1 MRVTITSQAE
11 LARAIAAR
19 RKELGVTQ
27 QQLAN
32 LCNLSVNGI
41 SKFESS
47 GGQRE
52 MKISTLLK
60 IGKILGFDFIL
71 EGES

>member
-1 MRVTITSQAE
+1 MKVTITSQAE

-47 GGQRE
+47 EGQRE

-60 IGKILGFDFIL
+60 IGEILGFDFIL

>member
-1 MRVTITSQAE
+1 MRVKITSAADI
-11 LARAIAAR
+11 ARAIARR

-32 LCNLSVNGI
+32 LGNLSVNGI
-41 SKFESS
+41 SKFEGSA
-47 GGQRE
+47 GQRE
-52 MKISTLLK
+52 IKLSTLLK
-60 IGKILGFDFIL
+60 ISELLGLELVL

>member
-1 MRVTITSQAE
+1 MKVTITSAAE

-32 LCNLSVNGI
+32 LCNLSINGI

-47 GGQRE
+47 KGERE
-52 MKISTLLK
+52 MKLSTLLK
-60 IGKILGFDFIL
+60 ISEILGFDLIL